1 MSGQSLSMALGE
13 YLAVRRSLG
22 FELARD
28 ELLLGQ
34 FVSFCDDSGADRIT
48 AAVALEWVCA
58 PPGASAGWLRMRLTV
73 VRGFA
78 NWLQASDPATEVP
91 PLGWLPPYH
100 RGTPYLYS
108 HDDVAALLGAARR
121 LHPPLAAAT
130 YATLFALLAVTG
142 MRVGEAIALDR
153 GDLLLDEGL
162 LTITGAKFGKAR
174 QLRLHP
180 TTVDALGSYLGSR
193 AALSPSPV
201 EPALFVQRTGSRVT
215 YRTVRERFGALV
227 TLVGLRA
234 RSERCRPT
242 IHGLRHSFAVD
253 TLIRWYREGAD
264 VGARLAQ
271 LSTWLGHTDPK
282 WTYWYLSACPE
293 LLALAAQ
300 RLEGFCEE
308 QQ

>member
-1 MSGQSLSMALGE
+1 MSGRSLSMALTE

-22 FELARD
+22 FKLTRA
-28 ELLLGQ
+28 ELLLRQ
-34 FVSFCDDSGADRIT
+34 FVNFCDDSGADRVT
-48 AAVALEWVCA
+48 AALALDWVCA
-58 PPGASAGWLRMRLTV
+58 PAEASAGWLRMRLTI

-78 NWLQASDPATEVP
+78 SWLQASDPATEVP

-100 RGTPYLYS
+100 RASPYLYC
-108 HDDVAALLGAARR
+108 HDDTAALLEAARR
-121 LHPPLAAAT
+121 LRPALAAAT
-130 YATLFALLAVTG
+130 YETLFALLAVTG

-180 TTVDALGSYLGSR
+180 TTVAALRSYLGSR
-193 AALSPSPV
+193 AALSPNPS
-201 EPALFVQRTGSRVT
+201 ERALFVQRTGGRVT
-215 YRTVRERFGALV
+215 YRAVRERFGTLV

-242 IHGLRHSFAVD
+242 IHGLRHSFAVN
-253 TLIRWYREGAD
+253 TLVRWYQEGAD
-264 VGARLAQ
+264 VGARLSE
-271 LSTWLGHTDPK
+271 LSTWLGHADPK

-293 LLALAAQ
+293 LLTLAAR
-300 RLEGFCEE
+300 RLEVFCEE
-308 QQ
+308 QG